1 MRPNKSEQIE
11 ALISHEAVKL
21 VEKNVP
27 SQEWRNDAYKKIFT
41 VKRNEILQYVKERY
55 PLNKLVH
62 TKEGNFD
69 GFYAIQ
75 RVKGYEVFE
84 QERGIKFNQTQGLT
98 LDEVWSKYVD
108 YLIRTSG
115 TGLLFE

>member
-1 MRPNKSEQIE
+1 MIPNKSEQIE
-11 ALISHEAVKL
+11 ALIKHEAAKL

-27 SQEWRNDAYKKIFT
+27 SHEWENDPYKKIFT

-55 PLNKLVH
+55 PLDRLVH
-62 TKEGNFD
+62 TKAGNSD
-69 GFYAIQ
+69 GFYAI
-75 RVKGYEVFE
+75 RHDKGYEVFE
-84 QERGIKFNQTQGLT
+84 QERGIKFNQVQGLI

-115 TGLLFE
+115 TGLPF